1 MNDNQIPTTSAV
13 RVNQVQVNLMDL
25 PTETIHHIM
34 KYLPFQEVMRLRRVN
49 RRLWLLS
56 GMESL
61 WKDITISDSSLSC
74 GLISVALNKQ
84 IETLNIRNCTIQGSY
99 LKMLNLG
106 HSLRDG
112 LSKIKFLG
120 LQGYKGSN
128 IIASII
134 VAEST
139 ELETLDMS
147 ENRYSMV
154 STTIRKMKNNN
165 KLTAINLSAV
175 GGHYAEM
182 GGMVY
187 HPFDIHTM
195 KPLVDKCRYLT
206 DVILF
211 GSKLTH
217 EAITYFCENAPTTL
231 LRLNIARERASG
243 L

>member
-1 MNDNQIPTTSAV
+1 
-13 RVNQVQVNLMDL
+13 
-25 PTETIHHIM
+25 
-34 KYLPFQEVMRLRRVN
+34 
-49 RRLWLLS
+49 
-56 GMESL
+56 MEPL

-106 HSLRDG
+106 HSVREG
-112 LSKIKFLG
+112 LSKLKFLG
-120 LQGYKGSN
+120 LQGYKGSD

-134 VAEST
+134 VAKSA

-154 STTIRKMKNNN
+154 STAMRKMKNDN

-182 GGMVY
+182 GGLVY

-195 KPLVDKCRYLT
+195 KPLVHKC
-206 DVILF
+206 
-211 GSKLTH
+211 
-217 EAITYFCENAPTTL
+217 
-231 LRLNIARERASG
+231 
-243 L
+243 